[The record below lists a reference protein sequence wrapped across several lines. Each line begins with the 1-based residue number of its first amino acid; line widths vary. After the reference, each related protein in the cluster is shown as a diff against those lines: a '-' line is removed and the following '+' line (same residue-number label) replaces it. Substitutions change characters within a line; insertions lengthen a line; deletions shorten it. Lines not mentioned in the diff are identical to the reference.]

1 MSDLPDSSNPVGYG
15 QRCETCTVVRHA
27 DIGNQSINLNMQ
39 GALTT
44 FGTSDTVGPSRG
56 HPRLACMLGLILP
69 QVPILR
75 RQWEVSK
82 NTRESGERYLFRL
95 ALHYGEHCYIL
106 GHCHLSPEVK
116 L

>member
-1 MSDLPDSSNPVGYG
+1 MSDLPDSSNPAGYG

-69 QVPILR
+69 QGFQSFVGNGKFLKILVNPGKGIFSG
-75 RQWEVSK
+75 WPCIMVS
-82 NTRESGERYLFRL
+82 TY
-95 ALHYGEHCYIL
+95 
-106 GHCHLSPEVK
+106 
-116 L
+116 